1 MATIVNIN
9 DFDHDV
15 FSGLGEDYV
24 YFYPISLKPFT
35 RIICKQG
42 NGVWSED
49 IFYLLRLDG
58 RISGISGIWDVAV
71 PYNSWTAHIIGTHL
85 PPPPFFQYWF

>member
-1 MATIVNIN
+1 MEKSDFRVIIASGR
-9 DFDHDV
+9 DFD
-15 FSGLGEDYV
+15 DYV
-24 YFYPISLKPFT
+24 KLVKM
-35 RIICKQG
+35 CKQG

-49 IFYLLRLDG
+49 IFYLLRNDG